1 VCPLGRSLLPIVVTI
16 CVTSFLYNVGQST
29 FDGFFSVL
37 IKSNFEARTHGWYF
51 IGRDSF
57 VCAD

>member
-1 VCPLGRSLLPIVVTI
+1 MLPIVVTI